1 MPVERMA
8 ANPAVPDDA
17 GKVAL
22 QRGPVVYCL
31 EQCDH
36 SVDVMS
42 ISLPDKARMTA
53 RWEARLLGGCV
64 VLEGNAV
71 AADPAGW
78 KGKLYRSTGAAKTL
92 AVKIKAIPYSLWCN
106 REPGAMTV
114 WMPRQ

>member
-1 MPVERMA
+1 MPVERMV
-8 ANPAVPDDA
+8 ANSAVPDDA

-36 SVDVMS
+36 KVDVMS
-42 ISLPDKARMTA
+42 VSLPDKARLTA
-53 RWEARLLGGCV
+53 RRDDRLLGGCV
-64 VLEGNAV
+64 VLEGVAV

-78 KGKLYRSTGAAKTL
+78 KGKLYRSTREAKAK
-92 AVKIKAIPYSLWCN
+92 AVKIKVIPYSLWCN